1 MQDLKTVLDVLETM
15 KPYRPRAA
23 LTKFES
29 VVDRISKYGIMT
41 AAVPFFLLVLLALW
55 HKLIFTLSEGWVT
68 LAIWSAMLSQLIA
81 TLSLLCPPVL
91 MVFSIWMWKERS
103 RILRDAEIDHDQHH
117 TIQLR
122 QYEVKS
128 LKSAKNYLELKIKRL
143 ERRLG
148 YFIEADGKKIAA
160 FSLLVLN
167 FTLGNMLTQG
177 NWSSL
182 FSTNLDSPLSTKV
195 VTIMIAFLFLISI
208 SAMCIRFITNRDAYR
223 IELIELSLASRDS
236 E

>member
-1 MQDLKTVLDVLETM
+1 M
-15 KPYRPRAA
+15 
-23 LTKFES
+23 
-29 VVDRISKYGIMT
+29 
-41 AAVPFFLLVLLALW
+41 
-55 HKLIFTLSEGWVT
+55 
-68 LAIWSAMLSQLIA
+68 
-81 TLSLLCPPVL
+81 
-91 MVFSIWMWKERS
+91 
-103 RILRDAEIDHDQHH
+103 
-117 TIQLR
+117 
-122 QYEVKS
+122 KS